1 MLRGFAE
8 AETGNG
14 DRKEKR
20 TTEKGKLVMDKRE
33 RLRAGIA
40 EMRSVAQRL
49 NQWAD
54 DLEASFRGE
63 EAPEQEVDAGE
74 SAVASKEEGT
84 ADQAGAEPEAAPKT
98 GKALTLPEVRAVLA
112 GKCAEGF
119 GTQVKAL
126 IQSYGASTLKEVPAE
141 KYGELL
147 EAVKGLGDADAG

>member
-1 MLRGFAE
+1 M
-8 AETGNG
+8 
-14 DRKEKR
+14 EKR
-20 TTEKGKLVMDKRE
+20 EG
-33 RLRAGIA
+33 LRAGIA

-63 EAPEQEVDAGE
+63 KAPEQEVAAGE
-74 SAVASKEEGT
+74 PVSAPKEEGA
-84 ADQAGAEPEAAPKT
+84 ADQAGAESPAAEEA

-112 GKCAEGF
+112 GKCAEGY

-126 IQSYGASTLKEVPAE
+126 IESYGVSSLKGVPAE

-147 EAVKGLGDADAG
+147 EAVGRLGGETDAG

>member
-1 MLRGFAE
+1 M
-8 AETGNG
+8 GN
-14 DRKEKR
+14 
-20 TTEKGKLVMDKRE
+20 KRE
-33 RLRAGIA
+33 GLRSGIT

-84 ADQAGAEPEAAPKT
+84 ADQAGAEPAAAPKADKT
-98 GKALTLPEVRAVLA
+98 LTLPEVRTILA

-126 IQSYGASTLKEVPAE
+126 IESYGAASLKEVPAE

-147 EAVKGLGDADAG
+147 EAVGKLGGDADAG

>member
-1 MLRGFAE
+1 
-8 AETGNG
+8 
-14 DRKEKR
+14 
-20 TTEKGKLVMDKRE
+20 MDKRE
-33 RLRAGIA
+33 GLRAGIA

-49 NQWAD
+49 SQWAD

-84 ADQAGAEPEAAPKT
+84 ADQAGAEPEAAPEKGKT
-98 GKALTLPEVRAVLA
+98 LTIPEVRAVLA

-119 GTQVKAL
+119 GAQVKAL
-126 IQSYGASTLKEVPAE
+126 IGSYGAASLKGVPAE

-147 EAVKGLGDADAG
+147 EAAGRLGAEGGDADAG

>member
-1 MLRGFAE
+1 M
-8 AETGNG
+8 GN
-14 DRKEKR
+14 
-20 TTEKGKLVMDKRE
+20 KRE
-33 RLRAGIA
+33 GLRSGIT

-63 EAPEQEVDAGE
+63 EAPADEVDAGE

-84 ADQAGAEPEAAPKT
+84 ADQAGAEPAAAPKADKT
-98 GKALTLPEVRAVLA
+98 LTLPEVRTILA

-126 IQSYGASTLKEVPAE
+126 IESYGAVSLKEVPAE

-147 EAVKGLGDADAG
+147 EAVGRLGGDADAG